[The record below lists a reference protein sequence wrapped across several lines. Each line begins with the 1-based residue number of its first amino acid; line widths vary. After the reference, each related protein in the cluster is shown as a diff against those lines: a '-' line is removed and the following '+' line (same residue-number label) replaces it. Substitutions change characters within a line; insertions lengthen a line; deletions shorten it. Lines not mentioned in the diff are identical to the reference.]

1 MRFSRVI
8 PSDWPPRERHDTV
21 KRNRDHAMPS
31 RRKDARRPPRRPAP
45 RPQKGPPAP
54 RSGKPAAKQAATA
67 APALPPRVKAPTPP
81 PEMIPAQPG
90 RWLWTCRA
98 GFEAHLFEELA
109 WADASPRMLGEVL
122 VESAERPVEP
132 PVFARTGIRVLASLP
147 SAQTLDLTAEA
158 VASRIVSVLTDG
170 PLVLQ
175 AFTPD
180 SPAGNRLADDADAL
194 LEAVRTRLPADRM
207 LEETWRA
214 REAGATLVEL
224 CVAPGGVIVG
234 EVPAREAL
242 SLSPGGRQRMRRPTD
257 SPSRAAMKLEE
268 ALVNLPYEPGRGE
281 VCVDLGAAPG
291 GWTQRLVARGARVIA
306 VDPAKLMPE
315 LARQPR
321 VEHVQESAFAYTPE
335 EPVDWLCCD
344 MAWRPLEVAQLLAKW
359 GRRGWAT
366 HLVANIKLP
375 MKDKNPLLLR
385 VRHILT
391 EEGGWQGLTMRQLY
405 HDRDEV
411 TVTAHRGL

>member
-1 MRFSRVI
+1 VSA
-8 PSDWPPRERHDTV
+8 PAAAKST
-21 KRNRDHAMPS
+21 
-31 RRKDARRPPRRPAP
+31 RPAT
-45 RPQKGPPAP
+45 PAVP
-54 RSGKPAAKQAATA
+54 I
-67 APALPPRVKAPTPP
+67 PPRVKSPP
-81 PEMIPAQPG
+81 LPSQTLPAQSG

-98 GFEAHLFEELA
+98 GFEPHLFEELA
-109 WADASPRMLGEVL
+109 WAGASPRLLGEVL
-122 VESAERPVEP
+122 VESERRPTEP
-132 PVFARTGIRVLASLP
+132 PVFARTGIRVFASLASGQ
-147 SAQTLDLTAEA
+147 ALDPTAEA
-158 VASRIVSVLTDG
+158 LAARTLQALPEG
-170 PLVLQ
+170 KLVLQ

-180 SPAGNRLADDADAL
+180 SAAGNRLADEADAL
-194 LEAVRTRLPADRM
+194 LEAVHARLPAERL

-214 REAGATLVEL
+214 REASATLVEL
-224 CVAPGGVIVG
+224 CVAPGGVMVG
-234 EVPAREAL
+234 SVLAREAL
-242 SLSPGGRQRMRRPTD
+242 SLSPGGRQRMRRPLD

-268 ALVNLPYEPGRGE
+268 ALVNLPFEPGRGE

-315 LARQPR
+315 LVSQPR

-359 GRRGWAT
+359 GRRGWAS

-375 MKDKNPLLLR
+375 MKDKNPILLR

-391 EEGGWQGLTMRQLY
+391 QDGGWQGLTMRQLY

-411 TVTAHRGL
+411 TVTAHHGI